1 MNNYDKFLD
10 LRKKYDTFIYDKYE
24 IIYDDEYMNIKY
36 YFNIPGLTWFYPQIK
51 INKKYILNSN
61 INEEYLNSLVFHI
74 GLIELVSYFKCT
86 CSPNV
91 VIKAG
96 YINSDQIKWFKKLY
110 FNGLGEFL
118 YINNISITE
127 DDLMTVT
134 CDCKE
139 VTLPKINYNG
149 KGNLI
154 SVGGGKDS
162 CVSLEILKNEKYLK
176 TVIDIRDKQEVLK
189 KPYKINNIKYYN
201 IPLFGKQ
208 KHKQNKDSGKQKVS
222 KIPNIFETYME
233 MVDSKIA
240 KKQIKKILKIVMKQ
254 KNCCVLYH
262 CTYGKDRT
270 GIITLLILTMLDVD
284 INIIKKDYLYSN
296 IYLESIAEEKYKLY
310 LEKTRDEDYAKQMK
324 EIFLVKEE
332 YIDHV
337 INYINEK
344 QGTIINYIE
353 KEIGISKKEIEKF
366 KNNFLITDK

>member
-1 MNNYDKFLD
+1 
-10 LRKKYDTFIYDKYE
+10 
-24 IIYDDEYMNIKY
+24 
-36 YFNIPGLTWFYPQIK
+36 
-51 INKKYILNSN
+51 
-61 INEEYLNSLVFHI
+61 
-74 GLIELVSYFKCT
+74 
-86 CSPNV
+86 
-91 VIKAG
+91 
-96 YINSDQIKWFKKLY
+96 
-110 FNGLGEFL
+110 
-118 YINNISITE
+118 
-127 DDLMTVT
+127 
-134 CDCKE
+134 
-139 VTLPKINYNG
+139 
-149 KGNLI
+149 
-154 SVGGGKDS
+154 
-162 CVSLEILKNEKYLK
+162 
-176 TVIDIRDKQEVLK
+176 
-189 KPYKINNIKYYN
+189 
-201 IPLFGKQ
+201 
-208 KHKQNKDSGKQKVS
+208 
-222 KIPNIFETYME
+222 
-233 MVDSKIA
+233 
-240 KKQIKKILKIVMKQ
+240 MKQ